1 MSAGYDIQNNVLVEY
16 SGSETKIVI
25 PDGVIEIGDR
35 AFQGQEKIVSVVM
48 PETVVKIGTQA
59 FRKCIKLKEISFSP
73 NITEIRQDAFCGC
86 IALKEAVLPKTL
98 KTLKSGVFAGCKK
111 LTKVVCESTE
121 FIPKS
126 DPFYS
131 SSYYKYPESIVD
143 ENGYII
149 FAKTLF
155 SYIGKSKEM
164 VVPDGVERLAND
176 LFGFGKYNRET
187 EYNIESV
194 VLPESVKFIG
204 NRAFTYC
211 RNLKSIK
218 MPSGIEIAANAF
230 RGCSGLADEN
240 GFFIYDGVALAYMGD
255 SDTVIVPDG
264 TKVVSEELFAF
275 NEKIHA
281 VNFPDTLEEIGN
293 RAFKGCTLLE
303 KIVIPNSV
311 KKIGSEVFE
320 GCNHLVS
327 VVMPDTIEE
336 IGNWAFEGC
345 TLLEKI
351 VIPNS
356 VKKIGSEVFKE
367 CNHLVSVVMPDAIEE
382 MGERIFIGCRSLA
395 DENGFVIENNSIHSF
410 YSSNRKIVIPEGIVS
425 IADSVF
431 DKTGITSIQLPST
444 LRTLGS
450 AFNRCDSLT
459 EIIIPEGVEVIRSYT
474 FAGCIRLKRVVLPS
488 TIKYIGYRAFNC
500 CEKLEEII
508 IPDCVKIIKGCAFAG
523 CKSLKSVC
531 IPCGVQEIGD
541 DAFNGCTSLVSVQLN
556 EGLLKIGKCA
566 FKDCEN
572 IAEITIPTTVKKI
585 DYRAF
590 ENCKA
595 LKKLN
600 CEKVNGTVDRRAFDG
615 CIGLSDENGMTI
627 IAGILWK
634 YDGPGGD
641 VIVPE
646 GIISLAPNVFREGS
660 LKSVVLPSTVK
671 QIYRNAFDGCKA
683 LTSINIPDGVE
694 IIGEEAF
701 RECGALK
708 SISLPASVE
717 SIGDMAFGGCKGLSA
732 FSVSPENSSYSVQ
745 DDILLNKAGDTL
757 VWFPAGKKI
766 TEYVIPENIS
776 AIARHAFIDC
786 VKLQKIVIP
795 ATVCTIEDEVF
806 PRNDWHNKF
815 SFVDIEVDPKAGS
828 CAVGSEVFDFGDSDT
843 PLKYPKL
850 PVTFVKEKKVQV
862 RLGLGYCQNS
872 GEYTGEY
879 AEIYKKYAKSHKKAL
894 FKKADASILSDIVKY
909 YSTDLSEDASGKA
922 KKINYKKLSNQAKV
936 EMLEKVIIQ
945 DDIDQARQVIEGCGS
960 FEFTAR
966 ALGLACLYS
975 SLEMVKTIVAGGA
988 TFSYEY
994 TSVLKRKYGVAYV
1007 TRYKKY
1013 PVNYSSLIA
1022 KTKVGV
1028 NTHEFH
1034 FGTLP
1039 KVDKKE
1045 NPENVRADI
1054 AEYLLTQPK
1063 AKFDSAEALFYSI
1076 LWGCTGVADRLIE
1089 KGVKLNN
1096 HQIYL
1101 LTSTSNG
1108 YNEVWWTL
1116 PTLSAS
1122 KAEYALKT
1130 FITCLEGTGL
1140 KIIPNQSVY
1149 ESEKTSMLNAD
1160 VLRCLFAE
1168 ADTSKIKKSK
1178 VLEMV
1183 IDKNDVKALEV
1194 IIEAGVIKT
1203 TAQREKAIAYATKQK
1218 KNDVLA
1224 WLMDY
1229 KNRTADIAAE
1239 EAKEEKKMFRELTQD
1254 PNSVSALKKKWS
1266 YKKLEDGTLQI
1277 TSYKGSDLEVE
1288 VPATIGK
1295 AKVTVI
1301 GKGAFDASDYA
1312 GSRNEHREKI
1322 QKIVIPEGIIEI
1334 GEEAFYQ
1341 CESLTSVVIPEGVIE
1356 IGEEAFYQCGSLT
1369 SVVIPEG
1376 VIEIGK
1382 EAFYGCKSL
1391 TSVVLPST
1399 LKKIGDYAFAYCN
1412 ELVEIAIPESTNM
1425 GIRVFQRCDKLYN
1438 RDGLAIIDGVLY
1450 SYSTPESKDSIV
1462 MIPDGVSRIGQSAF
1476 EDANLVEIRI
1486 PNTVTTIGSKAFF
1499 KCSKLRDIYI
1509 PASVTKLGKD
1519 VLGIPDD
1526 YKGDFRDTYKPISV
1540 YVHTPAG
1547 SMAEEY
1553 MKQYDGVYIDNDYPE
1568 E

>member
-25 PDGVIEIGDR
+25 PDGVIEIGYG

-59 FRKCIKLKEISFSP
+59 FRKCIKLKEISLSS
-73 NITEIRQDAFCGC
+73 NIIEIREYAFCGC
-86 IALKEAVLPKTL
+86 IALKEAVLP
-98 KTLKSGVFAGCKK
+98 
-111 LTKVVCESTE
+111 
-121 FIPKS
+121 
-126 DPFYS
+126 
-131 SSYYKYPESIVD
+131 
-143 ENGYII
+143 
-149 FAKTLF
+149 
-155 SYIGKSKEM
+155 
-164 VVPDGVERLAND
+164 
-176 LFGFGKYNRET
+176 
-187 EYNIESV
+187 
-194 VLPESVKFIG
+194 ESVKFIG
-204 NRAFTYC
+204 NRAFADC
-211 RNLKSIK
+211 INLKSIK

-230 RGCSGLADEN
+230 DGCSGLADEN
-240 GFFIYDGVALAYMGD
+240 GFFIYDGVALAYMGE

-264 TKVVSEELFAF
+264 TKVVSKQLFAF
-275 NEKIHA
+275 NKKIHA

-293 RAFKGCTLLE
+293 LAFAE
-303 KIVIPNSV
+303 
-311 KKIGSEVFE
+311 
-320 GCNHLVS
+320 
-327 VVMPDTIEE
+327 
-336 IGNWAFEGC
+336 C

-356 VKKIGSEVFKE
+356 VKKIGSEVFKG
-367 CNHLVSVVMPDAIEE
+367 CNRLVSVVMPDAVEE

-431 DKTGITSIQLPST
+431 NKTGITSIQLPST

-450 AFNRCDSLT
+450 AFIGCDSLT
-459 EIIIPEGVEVIRSYT
+459 EIIIPEGVEVIRSNT

-488 TIKYIGYRAFNC
+488 TIKHIGYGAFNR
-500 CEKLEEII
+500 CEELEEIT
-508 IPDCVKIIKGCAFAG
+508 IPDCVKIIEGYAFAG

-531 IPCGVQEIGD
+531 IPCGVQEIEC

-556 EGLLKIGKCA
+556 EGLLKIGNCA

-585 DYRAF
+585 DQ
-590 ENCKA
+590 
-595 LKKLN
+595 
-600 CEKVNGTVDRRAFDG
+600 RAFDG
-615 CIGLSDENGMTI
+615 CIGLADENGMTI

-641 VIVPE
+641 VIAPE
-646 GIISLAPNVFREGS
+646 GIISLAPNVFREGYSYGSCRRLDTRYRQEGS
-660 LKSVVLPSTVK
+660 LKSVVLSSTMK
-671 QIYRNAFDGCKA
+671 KICRNAFDGCKA

-694 IIGEEAF
+694 MIGEEAF

-745 DDILLNKAGDTL
+745 DDILMNKAGDTL

-806 PRNDWHNKF
+806 PRNDGHNKF

-879 AEIYKKYAKSHKKAL
+879 AEIYKKYAKSHKKSL
-894 FKKADASILSDIVKY
+894 LKKADASILSDIAKY
-909 YSTDLSEDASGKA
+909 YSTDSSEDASGKA
-922 KKINYKKLSNQAKV
+922 KKINYKKLSDKAKV

-994 TSVLKRKYGVAYV
+994 TSVLKRKYGAAYA
-1007 TRYKKY
+1007 TRYEQY

-1022 KTKVGV
+1022 KTKINVYNPMV
-1028 NTHEFH
+1028 CAYTHEFH

-1089 KGVKLNN
+1089 KGVK
-1096 HQIYL
+1096 
-1101 LTSTSNG
+1101 
-1108 YNEVWWTL
+1108 
-1116 PTLSAS
+1116 
-1122 KAEYALKT
+1122 
-1130 FITCLEGTGL
+1130 
-1140 KIIPNQSVY
+1140 
-1149 ESEKTSMLNAD
+1149 
-1160 VLRCLFAE
+1160 
-1168 ADTSKIKKSK
+1168 
-1178 VLEMV
+1178 
-1183 IDKNDVKALEV
+1183 
-1194 IIEAGVIKT
+1194 
-1203 TAQREKAIAYATKQK
+1203 
-1218 KNDVLA
+1218 
-1224 WLMDY
+1224 
-1229 KNRTADIAAE
+1229 
-1239 EAKEEKKMFRELTQD
+1239 
-1254 PNSVSALKKKWS
+1254 
-1266 YKKLEDGTLQI
+1266 
-1277 TSYKGSDLEVE
+1277 
-1288 VPATIGK
+1288 
-1295 AKVTVI
+1295 
-1301 GKGAFDASDYA
+1301 
-1312 GSRNEHREKI
+1312 
-1322 QKIVIPEGIIEI
+1322 
-1334 GEEAFYQ
+1334 
-1341 CESLTSVVIPEGVIE
+1341 
-1356 IGEEAFYQCGSLT
+1356 
-1369 SVVIPEG
+1369 
-1376 VIEIGK
+1376 
-1382 EAFYGCKSL
+1382 
-1391 TSVVLPST
+1391 
-1399 LKKIGDYAFAYCN
+1399 
-1412 ELVEIAIPESTNM
+1412 
-1425 GIRVFQRCDKLYN
+1425 
-1438 RDGLAIIDGVLY
+1438 
-1450 SYSTPESKDSIV
+1450 
-1462 MIPDGVSRIGQSAF
+1462 
-1476 EDANLVEIRI
+1476 
-1486 PNTVTTIGSKAFF
+1486 
-1499 KCSKLRDIYI
+1499 
-1509 PASVTKLGKD
+1509 
-1519 VLGIPDD
+1519 
-1526 YKGDFRDTYKPISV
+1526 
-1540 YVHTPAG
+1540 
-1547 SMAEEY
+1547 
-1553 MKQYDGVYIDNDYPE
+1553 
-1568 E
+1568 